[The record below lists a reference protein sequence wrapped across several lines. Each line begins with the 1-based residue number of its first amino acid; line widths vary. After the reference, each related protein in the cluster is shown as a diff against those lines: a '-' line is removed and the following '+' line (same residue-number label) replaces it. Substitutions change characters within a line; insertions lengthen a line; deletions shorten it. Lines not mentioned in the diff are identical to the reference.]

1 MPVIH
6 LLGTPSIQ
14 RSGRPSLAP
23 KGRKAWGLL
32 AYLLLS
38 RRPATREHLASL
50 LFGDAMDPLRALRWN
65 LTELRHALG
74 EECVLRGEPVS
85 LSLPPGTYADVL
97 VVTSGT
103 WPEAAQ
109 VPGLGRE
116 LLEGLEFASSPAFDA
131 WLLNERRHIKA
142 SAEAVLREAAMF
154 RIAAGDAEG
163 AIDHAARLV
172 ASDPLDESYQ
182 ALLIRA
188 YAAAGDRDAA
198 VRQLTACIEMFRK
211 ELGIEPGPAVTQ
223 AANPSFAS
231 NTTGPV
237 GGRAAVRAQV
247 EAGEAAI
254 KAGALDAG
262 IECLRRATTEAHV
275 LGDLELKARTLFAM
289 GSALVHCGRALYE
302 EGATA
307 LHEVIALAERLDDR
321 SLGSAAYR
329 EIAWVALLTC
339 RYERVEVLLQQALE
353 LARNDPMNK
362 AGALW
367 VLGMGLEESG
377 RYRDAIARLEEAVE
391 LAIGTDQPR
400 HTVPALSMLGKA
412 RMMCGDFTGARAAFE
427 QALSICD
434 RRGWAWMK
442 PWAEAYLGQLE
453 LHEGM
458 LERAHELFEH
468 VHAMGQQYG
477 DPCYKAKGSAGL
489 GLLAAE
495 RGDVGASVRLLQ
507 EARGHLV
514 RTPDHTW
521 TLAYALDALCKV
533 AVRHRLA
540 QALRW
545 VNDLEALAGRT
556 GIREFVAWSYVYRHE
571 LGDRDAL
578 DTATALARDIDN
590 HFLHSAIAGASSAAS
605 TRR

>member
-1 MPVIH
+1 MSVIH
-6 LLGTPSIQ
+6 LLGAPSIE
-14 RSGRPSLAP
+14 RNGRPSSPP

-38 RRPATREHLASL
+38 RAPATREHLASL
-50 LFGDAMDPLRALRWN
+50 LFGDARDPLRALRWN
-65 LTELRHALG
+65 LTELRRALG

-85 LSLPPGTYADVL
+85 FSLPPGAYVDVL
-97 VVTSGT
+97 VLTSGT
-103 WPEAAQ
+103 WLEAAR

-116 LLEGLEFASSPAFDA
+116 LLEGLEFSTSPSFDA
-131 WLLNERRHIKA
+131 WLLSERRHIKA

-154 RIAAGDAEG
+154 RIASGDAEG
-163 AIDHAARLV
+163 AIDHATRLV

-198 VRQLTACIEMFRK
+198 VRQLAACVETFRK
-211 ELGIEPGPAVTQ
+211 ELGIEPGPVVTQ

-231 NTTGPV
+231 TTTSPV
-237 GGRAAVRAQV
+237 GGRAAVRAQL

-275 LGDLELKARTLFAM
+275 LGDLEMKARTLFAM
-289 GSALVHCGRALYE
+289 GSALVHCGRCLYD

-307 LHEVIALAERLDDR
+307 LHEVIALAQRLDDR
-321 SLGSAAYR
+321 LLESAAYR

-339 RYERVEVLLQQALE
+339 RYQRMEVLLHQALE
-353 LARNDPMNK
+353 LAGDDPENK

-367 VLGMGLEESG
+367 VLGMGLAEAG
-377 RYRDAIARLEEAVE
+377 RYRDAIAELELAVE
-391 LAIGTDQPR
+391 LALDTDQPS
-400 HTVPALSMLGKA
+400 HAVPALSMLGKA

-427 QALSICD
+427 QALSICN

-453 LHEGM
+453 LSVGM
-458 LERAHELFEH
+458 LERAHERFEH
-468 VHAMGQQYG
+468 VYALGQQYG

-495 RGDVGASVRLLQ
+495 RGDVDTAVGLLQ
-507 EARGHLV
+507 DAQGYLV

-533 AVRHRLA
+533 AAKYRLA
-540 QALRW
+540 QSSRW
-545 VNDLEALAGRT
+545 IHDLEALAGRT

-578 DTATALARDIDN
+578 NTATLLAQDIDN
-590 HFLHSAIAGASSAAS
+590 HFLHRAITDAWRAAPA
-605 TRR
+605 RR